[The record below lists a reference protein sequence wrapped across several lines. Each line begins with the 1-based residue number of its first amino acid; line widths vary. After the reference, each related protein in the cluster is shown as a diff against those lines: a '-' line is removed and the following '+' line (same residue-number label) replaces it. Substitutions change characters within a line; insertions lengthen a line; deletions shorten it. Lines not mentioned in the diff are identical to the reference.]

1 MEEQMKRKNPGIGE
15 SAQQAIRS
23 GMTNEETLLAILAAF
38 PNARTTVGCIRWYRN
53 RMRKRGE
60 DVPTSREVLANRRA
74 LLKQKKPSIP
84 LAQAA

>member
-1 MEEQMKRKNPGIGE
+1 MEGTNKRRNLGIGKL
-15 SAQQAIRS
+15 AQQAIRS
-23 GMTNEETLLAILAAF
+23 GMTNEETLLAVLAAF
-38 PNARTTVGCIRWYRN
+38 PDARTTVGCIRWYRN

-60 DVPTSREVLANRRA
+60 DVPTSREVVANRRA